1 MTNQQLR
8 DQFAR
13 CLEWQ
18 DADQWDALAQCFF
31 AAGFVLNAGYCWQ
44 RADILRGCSFSES
57 MTARAQPLAGVEV
70 EGC

>member
-18 DADQWDALAQCFF
+18 DADQFDMLALEFF
-31 AAGFVLNAGYCWQ
+31 KVGFILNARECFV

-57 MTARAQPLAGVEV
+57 MTARALPLAGVEV
-70 EGC
+70 GG

>member
-18 DADQWDALAQCFF
+18 DPAQWDALAQCFF

-57 MTARAQPLAGVEV
+57 MTARAQPLAGVVV
-70 EGC
+70 EG